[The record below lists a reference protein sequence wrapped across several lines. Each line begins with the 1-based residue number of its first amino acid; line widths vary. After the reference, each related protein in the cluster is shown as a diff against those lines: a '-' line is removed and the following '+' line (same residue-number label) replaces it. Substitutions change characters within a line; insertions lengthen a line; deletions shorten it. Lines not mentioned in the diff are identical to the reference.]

1 MLSTTRNLPADFH
14 TGDEPT
20 ITDRLLLSRNL
31 FPFIREEI
39 GFDEMLIEI
48 SKSLFFKRDICRE
61 KSAREY
67 RVEWR
72 ERSVTR
78 GKAGSNHL

>member
-14 TGDEPT
+14 TGD
-20 ITDRLLLSRNL
+20 DNRSLALSRNL

-48 SKSLFFKRDICRE
+48 SKSLFFERDI
-61 KSAREY
+61 
-67 RVEWR
+67 
-72 ERSVTR
+72 
-78 GKAGSNHL
+78 

>member
-1 MLSTTRNLPADFH
+1 MAVSEVKDCHRLDKIFDISRSLRAMLSTTRNLPADFH

-48 SKSLFFKRDICRE
+48 SKSLFFERDI
-61 KSAREY
+61 
-67 RVEWR
+67 
-72 ERSVTR
+72 
-78 GKAGSNHL
+78 